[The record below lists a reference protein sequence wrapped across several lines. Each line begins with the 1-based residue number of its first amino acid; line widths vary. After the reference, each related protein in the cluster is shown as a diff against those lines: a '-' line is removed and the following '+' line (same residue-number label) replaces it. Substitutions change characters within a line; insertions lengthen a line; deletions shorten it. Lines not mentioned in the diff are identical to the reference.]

1 MVMSSSSNKEGV
13 MSIPLILAVVSA
25 SSAVAS
31 FSMAGH
37 ALLPAAYAGAAT
49 TENSHNNNN
58 KDHSHKQDKV
68 KVDCNYLA
76 VVLVALRFSVD
87 DLSEDERVN
96 VDSSLNE
103 GEVPSDLQLILDHNL
118 ADLLHV

>member
-1 MVMSSSSNKEGV
+1 MVMSSSSNKKGV
-13 MSIPLILAVVSA
+13 ISIPLILAVVSA

-49 TENSHNNNN
+49 TEDSHNNN

-87 DLSEDERVN
+87 NLSEDERVN

-118 ADLLHV
+118 ADLLRV